1 MRFRIFKISF
11 ISVVLSII
19 FLPCAKCMVKD
30 YLRDG
35 FRCPP
40 ESTRPIVYW
49 YLMNGHVSKDGITKD
64 LEAMSR
70 VGIGEVFL
78 GNIYLTRLKPGNVEI
93 FSSEWMDCMKHAIK
107 EASRLNMKISF
118 FNSPGWSQSGGPW
131 INPEES
137 MRYLTFSDTVVESE
151 GTINVELGKPASFFQ
166 DVAVLAFRE
175 DMDDFNR
182 AYCRTE
188 PHSVS
193 ELNLFDSAFDTKCV
207 FSCKSGD
214 TVSVD
219 VGFDKEFDARSLT
232 IKPTTFCFNG
242 YCEVFVLKNNSF
254 VPVKKHYIDRINKG
268 RQLGPLLDAEI
279 SISLDDV
286 RGKDFRIC
294 FYKVPANFEL
304 AEICFSEKNKLED
317 YNEKWLN
324 KLPNT
329 WRPGWNAYTWSNQ
342 DCDDHK
348 GVLDENDVINVSAF
362 MHDGCLQWNAPKGK
376 WRIMRIGMT
385 GTGTTNLPAPPAATG
400 LEIDKLNRTFLQK
413 HYDAYIG
420 QILKGLTK
428 EERKSF
434 NRIIADS
441 YETGPQN
448 WTDNMQS
455 AFIDKYGY
463 DPIIYLP
470 SLAGCVV
477 GSVDKTNRFLWDM
490 RRFIA
495 DRVAEEYI
503 GGLRD
508 ICEKEGIRLWVEN
521 YGHWGFPSE
530 FLKYG
535 GMSHDIGGEFWT
547 HGMNDFECRLA
558 ASACHTYGKR
568 KVYAESF
575 TSSGR
580 HYERCPE
587 ELKRIG
593 DWSYCE
599 GVNHGVL
606 HLYMHQPY
614 ENRYPGVNAWFGIE
628 LNRNNTWYNQSKA
641 WIDYQRRCYFMLG
654 EGCNVADVC
663 FFVGEDVPKMAG
675 WKDSGLSKGYNYD
688 FINADVIMD
697 SMFVDD
703 GRLCLP
709 NGVSYSLMVLSPLQN
724 MRPQLL
730 AKIKKLVEDGGC
742 ILGTPP
748 LHSPSLAGYP
758 ECDRQVKE
766 LAYSMW
772 GDNKNRHGDSEIIKL
787 KKGLVM
793 SGLPINEALNHIG
806 VSEDLIIDKDSILW
820 VHRKTSDEDIYFLS
834 NQSGSTIDFSASFR
848 VSCKIP
854 EYWNAVTGE
863 IRELS
868 EYSNEKDRTLVPV
881 RLHGGESCFMVFNK
895 KSSKKDENLQ
905 VKNNFPDDIFVKDI
919 SDGWNMNF
927 VNDWLG
933 IDFSLEN
940 QRLYDWS
947 KTADDRVK
955 FYSGTVDYSTKFV
968 LDEACDDLY
977 LNFEDVKV
985 MATVKLNGHDV
996 GTIWCPPY
1004 RINISDFVKT
1014 GENVLEVSVSNLWVN
1029 QLIYQAQKKPEER
1042 STWLLE
1048 ENIDPKQPLMKS
1060 GLIGKSW
1067 ISSCRYK
1074 E

>member
-1 MRFRIFKISF
+1 
-11 ISVVLSII
+11 
-19 FLPCAKCMVKD
+19 
-30 YLRDG
+30 
-35 FRCPP
+35 
-40 ESTRPIVYW
+40 
-49 YLMNGHVSKDGITKD
+49 
-64 LEAMSR
+64 
-70 VGIGEVFL
+70 
-78 GNIYLTRLKPGNVEI
+78 
-93 FSSEWMDCMKHAIK
+93 
-107 EASRLNMKISF
+107 
-118 FNSPGWSQSGGPW
+118 
-131 INPEES
+131 
-137 MRYLTFSDTVVESE
+137 
-151 GTINVELGKPASFFQ
+151 
-166 DVAVLAFRE
+166 
-175 DMDDFNR
+175 
-182 AYCRTE
+182 
-188 PHSVS
+188 
-193 ELNLFDSAFDTKCV
+193 
-207 FSCKSGD
+207 
-214 TVSVD
+214 
-219 VGFDKEFDARSLT
+219 
-232 IKPTTFCFNG
+232 
-242 YCEVFVLKNNSF
+242 
-254 VPVKKHYIDRINKG
+254 
-268 RQLGPLLDAEI
+268 
-279 SISLDDV
+279 
-286 RGKDFRIC
+286 
-294 FYKVPANFEL
+294 
-304 AEICFSEKNKLED
+304 
-317 YNEKWLN
+317 
-324 KLPNT
+324 
-329 WRPGWNAYTWSNQ
+329 
-342 DCDDHK
+342 
-348 GVLDENDVINVSAF
+348 
-362 MHDGCLQWNAPKGK
+362 
-376 WRIMRIGMT
+376 
-385 GTGTTNLPAPPAATG
+385 
-400 LEIDKLNRTFLQK
+400 
-413 HYDAYIG
+413 
-420 QILKGLTK
+420 
-428 EERKSF
+428 
-434 NRIIADS
+434 
-441 YETGPQN
+441 
-448 WTDNMQS
+448 
-455 AFIDKYGY
+455 
-463 DPIIYLP
+463 
-470 SLAGCVV
+470 
-477 GSVDKTNRFLWDM
+477 
-490 RRFIA
+490 
-495 DRVAEEYI
+495 
-503 GGLRD
+503 
-508 ICEKEGIRLWVEN
+508 
-521 YGHWGFPSE
+521 
-530 FLKYG
+530 
-535 GMSHDIGGEFWT
+535 
-547 HGMNDFECRLA
+547 
-558 ASACHTYGKR
+558 
-568 KVYAESF
+568 
-575 TSSGR
+575 
-580 HYERCPE
+580 
-587 ELKRIG
+587 
-593 DWSYCE
+593 
-599 GVNHGVL
+599 
-606 HLYMHQPY
+606 
-614 ENRYPGVNAWFGIE
+614 
-628 LNRNNTWYNQSKA
+628 
-641 WIDYQRRCYFMLG
+641 
-654 EGCNVADVC
+654 
-663 FFVGEDVPKMAG
+663 
-675 WKDSGLSKGYNYD
+675 
-688 FINADVIMD
+688 
-697 SMFVDD
+697 
-703 GRLCLP
+703 
-709 NGVSYSLMVLSPLQN
+709 

-1048 ENIDPKQPLMKS
+1048 ENIDPKHPLMKS